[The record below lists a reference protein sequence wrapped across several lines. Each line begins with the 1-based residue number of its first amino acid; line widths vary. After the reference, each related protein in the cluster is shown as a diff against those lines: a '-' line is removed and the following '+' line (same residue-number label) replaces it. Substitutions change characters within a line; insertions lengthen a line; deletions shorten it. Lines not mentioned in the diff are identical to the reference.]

1 MSEMLGNRFFMIRDY
16 AAAAREFE
24 ATLASDPRSKPV
36 RKKLIIC
43 YAQLLRVNEAL
54 AMFSTLIVEDIEF
67 IINTSPDADDCPCP
81 DLIFEE
87 ENSVRQMSHP
97 KTNLPILGMLWWY
110 CNAEKSLEYFE
121 QATAADSGNT
131 ALQSI
136 VKKLRIHLRHKESG
150 IVLHGN

>member
-1 MSEMLGNRFFMIRDY
+1 MIRDY

-24 ATLASDPRSKPV
+24 AALASDPRSKPV

-43 YAQLLRVNEAL
+43 YAQLLRVSEAL
-54 AMFSTLIVEDIEF
+54 ALFSTLIVEDIEF

-87 ENSVRQMSHP
+87 ENSIRQLSHP
-97 KTNLPILGMLWWY
+97 KANLPILGMLWLY

-121 QATAADSGNT
+121 QAASADSDNT

-136 VKKLRIHLRHKESG
+136 VKKLRTHLSNKGSG
-150 IVLHGN
+150 IVLHSN